1 MQAFSTD
8 RNHLFKVA
16 HAIIT
21 VCNQQG
27 PAGPRGLLL
36 VGSPRHTGPTWCP
49 AVCAIAGRTRPLVTD
64 FPPQLG
70 QEQTSPGRGRLR
82 PGRGHRKEAVSGGT
96 RLRARAGA
104 GSGAR
109 VYKPRALQARPR
121 RERLS
126 WGGAGR
132 RGRRRRGP
140 GRERE
145 ETGGGD
151 ASAGWHPPTL
161 AAPLAPA
168 GLRRRARAAAA
179 AAASAACGGEAGL
192 LLGVGRR
199 LARESGQGRAGQGG
213 RRRRSEVKGGSAPPG
228 GGLALPGGAPCFA
241 PGQPLQRHLQKW
253 PRPMPR
259 RPEGCGKR
267 GGRRPRGAE
276 WLGDL
281 GSALACMEPV
291 MPLLWGCS

>member
-1 MQAFSTD
+1 M
-8 RNHLFKVA
+8 
-16 HAIIT
+16 
-21 VCNQQG
+21 
-27 PAGPRGLLL
+27 
-36 VGSPRHTGPTWCP
+36 
-49 AVCAIAGRTRPLVTD
+49 
-64 FPPQLG
+64 
-70 QEQTSPGRGRLR
+70 
-82 PGRGHRKEAVSGGT
+82 
-96 RLRARAGA
+96 RARAGA

-199 LARESGQGRAGQGG
+199 LARESGQGRAGRPPPPQRGAGRVGTPG
-213 RRRRSEVKGGSAPPG
+213 RRVGTPGRCPVFCSRSASSEAPAEVAPTDASAS
-228 GGLALPGGAPCFA
+228 GGLREA
-241 PGQPLQRHLQKW
+241 
-253 PRPMPR
+253 
-259 RPEGCGKR
+259 R
-267 GGRRPRGAE
+267 GSSPSGR
-276 WLGDL
+276 
-281 GSALACMEPV
+281 
-291 MPLLWGCS
+291 

>member
-1 MQAFSTD
+1 M
-8 RNHLFKVA
+8 
-16 HAIIT
+16 
-21 VCNQQG
+21 
-27 PAGPRGLLL
+27 
-36 VGSPRHTGPTWCP
+36 
-49 AVCAIAGRTRPLVTD
+49 
-64 FPPQLG
+64 
-70 QEQTSPGRGRLR
+70 
-82 PGRGHRKEAVSGGT
+82 
-96 RLRARAGA
+96 RARAGA

-213 RRRRSEVKGGSAPPG
+213 RRRRRRSEVKGGSAPPG

-267 GGRRPRGAE
+267 GGCRPRGAE